1 MLLIRYIQY
10 YYVTYAHMDA
20 SLRLSVRSLIVA
32 FCVLLVLID
41 LSENAGDLLL
51 EERLEILLRLLVQ
64 VVLLAELLRQIGRC
78 VAFIHHDTLLLVCTQ
93 VDVHEE
99 QGRVGIIEVIIVLF
113 ALGPIE
119 TIFFIRLLLL
129 LHLVGV

>member
-1 MLLIRYIQY
+1 MLLVRYIQY

-20 SLRLSVRSLIVA
+20 SLRLSVRSFIVA
-32 FCVLLVLID
+32 VCVLLVLID

-64 VVLLAELLRQIGRC
+64 VVLLAELLRQIVRG
-78 VAFIHHDTLLLVCTQ
+78 VAFIHHDTLLLICTQ
-93 VDVHEE
+93 IDVHEE
-99 QGRVGIIEVIIVLF
+99 QGRVRVIEVIFFLFVL
-113 ALGPIE
+113 GSIE
-119 TIFFIRLLLL
+119 TIFFHLLLL

>member
-1 MLLIRYIQY
+1 MLLVRYIQC
-10 YYVTYAHMDA
+10 YYVTYAHVDA
-20 SLRLSVRSLIVA
+20 SLRLSVRSFIVA

-78 VAFIHHDTLLLVCTQ
+78 VAFVHHDTLLLICTQ
-93 VDVHEE
+93 IDVHEK
-99 QGRVGIIEVIIVLF
+99 QGRVRIIEVVVFLL

-119 TIFFIRLLLL
+119 TIFLIHLLLL

>member
-1 MLLIRYIQY
+1 MLLVRYIQY

-20 SLRLSVRSLIVA
+20 SLLLSVRSFIVA

-78 VAFIHHDTLLLVCTQ
+78 VAFIHHDTLPFIRTQ
-93 VDVHEE
+93 IDVHEK
-99 QGRVGIIEVIIVLF
+99 QGRVRIIEVVVFLL

-119 TIFFIRLLLL
+119 TIFLIHLLLL
-129 LHLVGV
+129 QHLVGV

>member
-1 MLLIRYIQY
+1 
-10 YYVTYAHMDA
+10 MDA
-20 SLRLSVRSLIVA
+20 SNLLSVRSFIAA

-64 VVLLAELLRQIGRC
+64 VVLLAELLRQIARC
-78 VAFIHHDTLLLVCTQ
+78 VAFIHHDALLLICTEI
-93 VDVHEE
+93 DVHEK
-99 QGRVGIIEVIIVLF
+99 QGRVRIIEVIVFLL

-119 TIFFIRLLLL
+119 TIFLIHLLLL